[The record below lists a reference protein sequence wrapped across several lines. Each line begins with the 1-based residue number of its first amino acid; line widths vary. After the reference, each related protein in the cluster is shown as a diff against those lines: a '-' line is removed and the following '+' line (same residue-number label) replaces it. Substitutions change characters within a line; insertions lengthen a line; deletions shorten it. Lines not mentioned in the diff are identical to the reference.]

1 MGLRARGTQLL
12 SIAGTLLVLCGC
24 SLRTRFAQT
33 AYEPADSGSSPA
45 QAGMTASVR
54 DGGTQ
59 ASADSGVTSGK
70 PSNGMRDAQV
80 DAAGEPD
87 DSKRPCPESLE
98 QRLTIST
105 INTDVDIRYKRL
117 GYDSFPLDESV
128 LLSVSPAGRI
138 LLAFRENNGNRIRVI
153 RLNEQLTRDGG
164 DLIVYAYD
172 LGGLVAHDD
181 GTFALLTRRD
191 DPGEQ
196 LLDTTTTDTVGKAA
210 VLIRIRGD
218 RELFAQPLTGT
229 ASITRAKD
237 PAARDCAPQLNGRLV
252 WNGSK
257 YGAYFAVHGCEG
269 DPHEP
274 YYGDKLVY
282 VDGNGRAL
290 DGGWSWNCSISQGMR
305 LLPDRDAFASFCMSD
320 GLPFPGL
327 NLVTEGVEARQLA
340 PEKVAAG
347 YTAGRFGS
355 VVRMED
361 ERYVIAW
368 LSRGVPDSMASAR
381 RPNLASKSAQDIALL
396 QLGPDFAE
404 RGARIWLTE
413 TPDVAE
419 TNLHIAPYG
428 PNRLLVVW
436 DNLEAL
442 SCTEWT
448 CWGKY
453 TGTSARLADLNGSF
467 LTPDV
472 RIGAPPNSEQDIVV
486 FPNGD
491 LGWAFVPDDARNY
504 TEPLPNNRGIPTVPA
519 KRQLS
524 IARLRYCE

>member
-1 MGLRARGTQLL
+1 MGLARGRELL
-12 SIAGTLLVLCGC
+12 CLLGTLLVLCNC
-24 SLRTRFAQT
+24 SLRARFAQT
-33 AYEPADSGSSPA
+33 AYEPTDAGSAPSQAGTSASLNDSGTHPS
-45 QAGMTASVR
+45 T
-54 DGGTQ
+54 
-59 ASADSGVTSGK
+59 DSGLSTGK
-70 PSNGMRDAQV
+70 PASGMPDAGI
-80 DAAGEPD
+80 DASDVPD
-87 DSKRPCPESLE
+87 DTKPTCPESLE
-98 QRLTIST
+98 QRLTVST

-117 GYDSFPLDESV
+117 GYDYFPLDESV
-128 LLSVSPAGRI
+128 LLSVSAGGRI
-138 LLAFRENNGNRIRVI
+138 LLAFRENNGNRIRVT
-153 RLNEQLTRDGG
+153 RLNQQLTRDGG

-196 LLDTTTTDTVGKAA
+196 LADTTTTDSIGKAA

-218 RELFAQPLTGT
+218 RELFSQPLTGT
-229 ASITRAKD
+229 ASITRARD
-237 PAARDCAPQLNGRLV
+237 PASRDCAPQLNGRLA
-252 WNGSK
+252 WTGSK

-282 VDGNGRAL
+282 VDGTGNAL
-290 DGGWSWNCSISQGMR
+290 EGGWSWNCSISQGMR
-305 LLPDRDAFASFCMSD
+305 LLPNRDAFASFCMSD
-320 GLPFPGL
+320 GLPNPGL
-327 NLVTEGVEARQLA
+327 NLVTEGVEMRQLA

-361 ERYVIAW
+361 GRYLIAW
-368 LSRGVPDSMASAR
+368 LSRGVPDAMATAR
-381 RPNLASKSAQDIALL
+381 HPNLASKQAPDIALL
-396 QLGPDFAE
+396 QLGSDFAA
-404 RGARIWLTE
+404 RGSRIWLTD

-436 DNLEAL
+436 DNIEGLR
-442 SCTEWT
+442 CTEWT
-448 CWGKY
+448 CWGNY
-453 TGTSARLADLNGSF
+453 TGTSARLLDLNGNF
-467 LTPDV
+467 VTPDV

-504 TEPLPNNRGIPTVPA
+504 ADPLPNNRGIPTVPA